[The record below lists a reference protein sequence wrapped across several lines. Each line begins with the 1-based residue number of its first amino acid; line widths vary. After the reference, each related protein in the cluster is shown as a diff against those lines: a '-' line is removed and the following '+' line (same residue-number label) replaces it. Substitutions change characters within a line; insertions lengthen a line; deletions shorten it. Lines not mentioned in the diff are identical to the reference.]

1 MVRHLPGHRLFFP
14 IACLFAAVSLSAW
27 TANLVG
33 LWVPLTPFRGP
44 LWFVHET
51 IFGFVPG
58 MLAGYLTLMTSG
70 PWVVLAFL
78 LWAFAR
84 VAAHVPAFMPIEA
97 MGAIDAAFLPVLVL
111 VCARTI
117 GRGWR
122 FIPVGVTLFAIA
134 MALLDLWAYMIAAGE
149 LPGLIFQPLYAG
161 AMLTVAVLATIGG
174 RLLGT
179 YLRIYL
185 HRPMPH
191 DRGVEV
197 LSVAL
202 AAIAV
207 AAWLGH
213 LELVAGIAL
222 IAQGFIQLVRL
233 LGWWDRRISN
243 EPLLS
248 SITAGFFWL
257 AAALMLWGA
266 GHMTT
271 AIPAAAGLHLLVI
284 ASLGPIAT
292 GMALRLTRNPRM
304 PQVVASRLP
313 VFAFWLL
320 TVSAL
325 LRLAWDMAI
334 LELAGR
340 AIPILSLSAA
350 AWSAAYLILAISLAT
365 ASFWLLR
372 LTTGRNAAAS

>member
-1 MVRHLPGHRLFFP
+1 MFRHLPGHRLFFP
-14 IACLFAAVSLSAW
+14 AACLFAAVSLTAW
-27 TANLVG
+27 TLNLVG
-33 LWVPLTPFRGP
+33 LWDSLTPFRGP

-58 MLAGYLTLMTSG
+58 MLAGYLTLMTGG
-70 PWVVLAFL
+70 PLVVLAFL

-84 VAAHVPAFMPIEA
+84 VAAHVPAFLPLEA
-97 MGAIDAAFLPVLVL
+97 IGALDAAFLPVMVL
-111 VCARTI
+111 VCARAI

-122 FIPVGVTLFAIA
+122 FIPISVTLFAVA
-134 MALLDLWAYMIAAGE
+134 MAALDLWAYMIAAE
-149 LPGLIFQPLYAG
+149 RLPGLIFQPLYAG

-185 HRPMPH
+185 HRSMPS

-197 LSVAL
+197 LTVGLSAM
-202 AAIAV
+202 AV
-207 AAWLGH
+207 AAWLAH
-213 LELVAGIAL
+213 YELVAGIAL

-257 AAALMLWGA
+257 TAGLMLWGTGHITGAVPA
-266 GHMTT
+266 G
-271 AIPAAAGLHLLVI
+271 AGLNLLLI
-284 ASLGPIAT
+284 ASLGTIAT
-292 GMALRLTRNPRM
+292 GMALRLTRNPRL
-304 PQVVASRLP
+304 PIVIRHRLP

-340 AIPILSLSAA
+340 GIPVLSLSAA
-350 AWSAAYLILAISLAT
+350 SWSAAYLILAVSLA
-365 ASFWLLR
+365 ASSVKLAR
-372 LTTGRNAAAS
+372 PGNHG